1 MNWFIAKLIAERLGV
16 ALATLAFVSVAV
28 FLATELLPGDVAE
41 VVLGQSATPEAVAG
55 LRAALHPRLAAEII
69 DVPLDRGHAQHEA
82 MGDLKVGG
90 AGADPCGEQ

>member
-1 MNWFIAKLIAERLGV
+1 MGNSGLQKVE
-16 ALATLAFVSVAV
+16 S
-28 FLATELLPGDVAE
+28 PGADDD
-41 VVLGQSATPEAVAG
+41 